1 MRYSDVVTT
10 SLPGGAGPDA
20 RPAGVPR
27 LRVAVWGASGLAGAE
42 VLRLLLG
49 HPAADVVAVGAGRH
63 AGQPV
68 ASVCPQLAAVV
79 GSRAFDPLEPATL
92 DGADVVIS
100 ALPHEET
107 ARRVPGLLEL
117 GLRVVD
123 LSGAFR
129 LSASAY
135 PEVYGFV
142 HPAPSLLAEAA
153 IGLPELWPVGPA
165 DRLVAVPGCYVTA
178 ATLALRPLLAA
189 TTTATA
195 AAPVVVDAASGV
207 SGAGREPTPE
217 TTFCAVDEDFRA
229 YGLLKHRHRP
239 EIAARLGAEVLFTPH
254 LAPMQRG
261 ILVTGYVPPAR
272 VDTDDPLGRLQEAY
286 AGRRFVHVSE
296 VSPSTRATVGSNAC
310 HLSARRD
317 PATGWTV
324 VLGALDNLVKGAAG
338 QAVQCANLLVG
349 LPEEAGLSAMGTLS

>member
-1 MRYSDVVTT
+1 MTT
-10 SLPGGAGPDA
+10 SSSGGSRPDA
-20 RPAGVPR
+20 RAEGSPR

-49 HPAADVVAVGAGRH
+49 HPAADVVAAGAGRH

-79 GSRAFDPLEPATL
+79 GNRTFDPLEPATL

-107 ARRVPGLLEL
+107 ARRVPDLLEL
-117 GLRVVD
+117 GLSVVD

-129 LSASAY
+129 LPAPLY

-142 HPAPSLLAEAA
+142 HPAPTLLAEAA
-153 IGLPELWPVGPA
+153 IGLPELWPVGPTN
-165 DRLVAVPGCYVTA
+165 RLVAVPGCYVTA
-178 ATLALRPLLAA
+178 ATLAIRPLLSTPHLTAGA
-189 TTTATA
+189 TTAS
-195 AAPVVVDAASGV
+195 PVVVDAASGV

-229 YGLLKHRHRP
+229 YGLLQHRHRP
-239 EIAARLGAEVLFTPH
+239 EIRARIGAEVLFTPH

-261 ILVTGYVPPAR
+261 ILVTGYVPPEL
-272 VDTDDPLGRLQEAY
+272 VDTDDPLGRLQQAY

-296 VSPSTRATVGSNAC
+296 VPPSTRATVGSNAC

-317 PATGWTV
+317 PTTGWTIA
-324 VLGALDNLVKGAAG
+324 LGALDNLVKGAAG